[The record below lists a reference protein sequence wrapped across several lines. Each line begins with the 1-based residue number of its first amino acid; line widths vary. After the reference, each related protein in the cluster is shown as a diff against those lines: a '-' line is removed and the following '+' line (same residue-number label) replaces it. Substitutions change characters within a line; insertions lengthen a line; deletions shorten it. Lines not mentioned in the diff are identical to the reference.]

1 MTEKTAPPSRH
12 PESVLKVVRLIVDG
26 QRTRAIWHRFFGIT
40 SLLICDIIVFHAG
53 SIPSKDRL
61 LCAVSAETVTAL
73 VAIGLMKLEG
83 RTTHRE

>member
-40 SLLICDIIVFHAG
+40 SLLIETTSSAAPRNRG
-53 SIPSKDRL
+53 TL
-61 LCAVSAETVTAL
+61 LDWRSNTFMAQS
-73 VAIGLMKLEG
+73 
-83 RTTHRE
+83 